1 MRSFVLAR
9 RRALHVCVGFAAV
22 MSIAAGCTTGSS
34 SVSVNGSML
43 TLYASAP
50 QGAANTQS
58 AADVLAA
65 EQLAFNQSGTKLGK
79 FTLRFLKLNGAK
91 ASDNARSA
99 IEDTSSIAYLGELDP
114 GLSADSLGITNAQDL
129 LQVTP
134 TDTAA
139 ALTQVTST
147 VPNSPNRYYESLG
160 SYGRTFARVVP
171 NTSPEAK
178 AQVQEMQAQ
187 HVSKLYVSS
196 DGSQYGRAIA
206 QAVRSDAPASSITI
220 APSASGADA
229 VFYGGVS
236 EAAAAKVF
244 NSAAAGDAAVKLFG
258 PSALDSPTFA
268 ARLSPAARHVY
279 ISSPGFMTKDLS
291 ATAKSEFLKPFEDA
305 YHRVPSPQAIFGYE
319 AMSAVLSVLKKAG
332 TSATDRAIVVQDF
345 FAIKNR
351 DSVLGTY
358 SINAQGDTS
367 LAPFVFSRP
376 VNGKLVPFQ
385 SVQVQG

>member
-22 MSIAAGCTTGSS
+22 MSIAAGCTRGS

-50 QGAANTQS
+50 PGAANTQA

-65 EQLAFNQSGTKLGK
+65 EQLRFNQSGTKLGK

-244 NSAAAGDAAVKLFG
+244 NSAAAADAAVKLFG

-279 ISSPGFMTKDLS
+279 ISSPGFMTKDLT

-319 AMSAVLSVLKKAG
+319 AMSAVLSVLQKAG

-367 LAPFVFSRP
+367 LAAFVFSRP

>member
-1 MRSFVLAR
+1 
-9 RRALHVCVGFAAV
+9 
-22 MSIAAGCTTGSS
+22 
-34 SVSVNGSML
+34 
-43 TLYASAP
+43 
-50 QGAANTQS
+50 
-58 AADVLAA
+58 
-65 EQLAFNQSGTKLGK
+65 
-79 FTLRFLKLNGAK
+79 
-91 ASDNARSA
+91 
-99 IEDTSSIAYLGELDP
+99 
-114 GLSADSLGITNAQDL
+114 
-129 LQVTP
+129 
-134 TDTAA
+134 
-139 ALTQVTST
+139 
-147 VPNSPNRYYESLG
+147 
-160 SYGRTFARVVP
+160 
-171 NTSPEAK
+171 
-178 AQVQEMQAQ
+178 
-187 HVSKLYVSS
+187 VSKLYVSS

-236 EAAAAKVF
+236 EAAAATVF
-244 NSAAAGDAAVKLFG
+244 NSAAAADAAVKLFG

-279 ISSPGFMTKDLS
+279 ISSPGFMTKDLT

-319 AMSAVLSVLKKAG
+319 AMSAVLSVLQKAG

-367 LAPFVFSRP
+367 LAAFVFSRP

>member
-1 MRSFVLAR
+1 MRSSVLAR
-9 RRALHVCVGFAAV
+9 RRALTVCVGFAALT
-22 MSIAAGCTTGSS
+22 SIAAGCQTAS
-34 SVSVNGSML
+34 SVSVSGSTL

-50 QGAANTQS
+50 PGAATTQA

-79 FTLRFLKLNGAK
+79 FTLRFIKLGSAK
-91 ASDNARSA
+91 PSDNARSA

-114 GLSADSLGITNAQDL
+114 GVSSDSLGITNAQDL

-139 ALTQVTST
+139 ALTQVTAA

-171 NTSPEAK
+171 TTAFEAK
-178 AQVQEMQAQ
+178 AQVQEMQAL

-196 DGSQYGRAIA
+196 DASQYGRTIA
-206 QAVRSDAPASSITI
+206 QAVRTDAQASSITI
-220 APSASGADA
+220 AASASGADA

-236 EAAAAKVF
+236 EGAAAKVF
-244 NSAAAGDAAVKLFG
+244 NAAALATPAVKLFG
-258 PSALDSPTFA
+258 PSALDTTAFA
-268 ARLSPAARHVY
+268 ADLAPTARHVY

-291 ATAKSEFLKPFEDA
+291 TTAQSEFLKPFQNA

-332 TSATDRAIVVQDF
+332 ASATDRATVVQDF

-358 SINAQGDTS
+358 SINANGDTS
-367 LAPFVFSRP
+367 LAPFVFSRL

>member
-9 RRALHVCVGFAAV
+9 RRVLHVCVGFAAV
-22 MSIAAGCTTGSS
+22 MSMAAGCQTASNV
-34 SVSVNGSML
+34 SVSGSTL

-50 QGAANTQS
+50 KGAANTQS

-65 EQLAFNQSGTKLGK
+65 EQLAFNQAGSKLGK
-79 FTLRFLKLNGAK
+79 FTLKFIKLNGAK

-206 QAVRSDAPASSITI
+206 QAVRSNAPGSSITI

-244 NSAAAGDAAVKLFG
+244 NSAAAGNAAVKLFG
-258 PSALDSPTFA
+258 PSALDSATFA

-305 YHRVPSPQAIFGYE
+305 YHRVPSPQAILGYE

-332 TSATDRAIVVQDF
+332 TSATDRATVVQNF

>member
-1 MRSFVLAR
+1 MRSILRAR
-9 RRALHVCVGFAAV
+9 RRALNVCVGFAAV
-22 MSIAAGCTTGSS
+22 MSIAAGCTTAS
-34 SVSVNGSML
+34 SVSVQGSTL

-50 QGAANTQS
+50 PGAANTQA

-65 EQLAFNQSGTKLGK
+65 EQLAFNQSGSKLGK
-79 FTLRFLKLNGAK
+79 LTLRFVKLAGAK

-139 ALTQVTST
+139 ALTQVTPS
-147 VPNSPNRYYESLG
+147 VPDSPNRYYESLG
-160 SYGRTFARVVP
+160 NYGRTFARVVP
-171 NTSPEAK
+171 TTSLEAK

-196 DGSQYGRAIA
+196 DGSQYGRALA
-206 QAVRSDAPASSITI
+206 QAVRTDAPASSITV
-220 APSASGADA
+220 ASSSSGADA
-229 VFYGGVS
+229 IFY
-236 EAAAAKVF
+236 AAASADAAVRVF
-244 NSAAAGDAAVKLFG
+244 NSAASSNQAVKLFG
-258 PSALDSPTFA
+258 PSALDGPALA
-268 ARLSPAARHVY
+268 AGLSPAARHVY
-279 ISSPGFMTKDLS
+279 ISSPGFMTKDLTT
-291 ATAKSEFLKPFEDA
+291 TAKSEFLKPFQDT

-319 AMSAVLSVLKKAG
+319 AMSAILSVLKKAG
-332 TSATDRAIVVQDF
+332 ASATNRATVVQDF

-358 SINAQGDTS
+358 SINANGDTS

>member
-1 MRSFVLAR
+1 MRSSVLAR
-9 RRALHVCVGFAAV
+9 RRALTVCVGFAALT
-22 MSIAAGCTTGSS
+22 SIAAGCQTAS
-34 SVSVNGSML
+34 SVSVSGSTL

-50 QGAANTQS
+50 PGAANTQA

-79 FTLRFLKLNGAK
+79 FTLRFIKLGSAK
-91 ASDNARSA
+91 PSDNARSA

-114 GLSADSLGITNAQDL
+114 GVSSDSLGITNAQDL

-139 ALTQVTST
+139 ALTQVTAA

-171 NTSPEAK
+171 TTAFEAK
-178 AQVQEMQAQ
+178 AQVQEMQAL

-196 DGSQYGRAIA
+196 DASQYGRTIA
-206 QAVRSDAPASSITI
+206 QAVRTDAQGASITI
-220 APSASGADA
+220 AASASGADA

-236 EAAAAKVF
+236 EGAAAKVF
-244 NSAAAGDAAVKLFG
+244 NAAALATPAVKLFG
-258 PSALDSPTFA
+258 PSALDSTAFA
-268 ARLSPAARHVY
+268 ADLAPTARHVY

-291 ATAKSEFLKPFEDA
+291 TTAQSEFLKPFEDA

-332 TSATDRAIVVQDF
+332 ASATDRATVVQDF
-345 FAIKNR
+345 FAIRNR

-358 SINAQGDTS
+358 SINANGDTS

>member
-22 MSIAAGCTTGSS
+22 MSMAAGCQTASNV
-34 SVSVNGSML
+34 SVSGSTL

-50 QGAANTQS
+50 TGAANTQA

-79 FTLRFLKLNGAK
+79 FTLRFIKLDGAK

-220 APSASGADA
+220 APSSSGADA

-305 YHRVPSPQAIFGYE
+305 YHRVPSPQAVFGYE

-332 TSATDRAIVVQDF
+332 TSATDRAIVVSDF

>member
-34 SVSVNGSML
+34 SVSVNGSTL

-206 QAVRSDAPASSITI
+206 QAVRTDAPASSITI
-220 APSASGADA
+220 APSSSGADA

-236 EAAAAKVF
+236 EADAAKVF
-244 NSAAAGDAAVKLFG
+244 NSAAAGNAAVKLFG
-258 PSALDSPTFA
+258 PSAIDTPTFA

-279 ISSPGFMTKDLS
+279 ISSPGLMTKDLS

>member
-1 MRSFVLAR
+1 MRSIVLAR
-9 RRALHVCVGFAAV
+9 RRALNVCVGFAAV
-22 MSIAAGCTTGSS
+22 LSIAAGCTRQGN
-34 SVSVNGSML
+34 VSVNGNNL
-43 TLYASAP
+43 TVYASAP
-50 QGAANTQS
+50 PGATNSQT

-65 EQLAFNQSGTKLGK
+65 ERLAFQQSGSKLGK
-79 FTLRFLKLNGAK
+79 FTLKFVKLAGSK

-114 GLSADSLGITNAQDL
+114 GLSSDSLGITNAQDL

-134 TDTAA
+134 TDTAV
-139 ALTQVTST
+139 ALTQVSPA

-160 SYGRTFARVVP
+160 TYGRTFARVVP
-171 NTSPEAK
+171 TTALEAK
-178 AQVQEMQAQ
+178 AQVQQMQAL

-206 QAVRSDAPASSITI
+206 QAVRTDAPGSSITI
-220 APSASGADA
+220 APSSSGADA
-229 VFYGGVS
+229 VFYGAVS
-236 EAAAAKVF
+236 EQAAARMF
-244 NSAAAGDAAVKLFG
+244 NSAAQANPAVKLFG
-258 PSALDSPTFA
+258 PSALDSTAFA
-268 ARLSPAARHVY
+268 AALSPSVHHVY
-279 ISSPGFMTKDLS
+279 ISSPGFMTKDLN
-291 ATAKSEFLKPFEDA
+291 AAAKSEFLKPFEDT

-332 TSATDRAIVVQDF
+332 ASATDRSTVVQDF

-358 SINAQGDTS
+358 SINANGDTS

-385 SVQVQG
+385 SLQVQG

>member
-1 MRSFVLAR
+1 MRSILRAR
-9 RRALHVCVGFAAV
+9 RRALNVCVGFAAV
-22 MSIAAGCTTGSS
+22 MSIAAGCTTAST
-34 SVSVNGSML
+34 VSVEGNTL

-50 QGAANTQS
+50 PAAANTQA

-65 EQLAFNQSGTKLGK
+65 EQLAFNQSGSKLGK
-79 FTLRFLKLNGAK
+79 LTLRFVKLGGAK
-91 ASDNARSA
+91 VSDNARSA
-99 IEDTSSIAYLGELDP
+99 IKDTSSIAYLGELDP

-139 ALTQVTST
+139 ALTQVTSS
-147 VPNSPNRYYESLG
+147 VPGSPNRYYESLG

-171 NTSPEAK
+171 TTSLEAK

-196 DGSQYGRAIA
+196 DASQYGRAIA
-206 QAVRSDAPASSITI
+206 QAVRTDAPTASITVASS
-220 APSASGADA
+220 SSGADA
-229 VFYGGVS
+229 IFYAGTSASAVVR
-236 EAAAAKVF
+236 VF
-244 NSAAAGDAAVKLFG
+244 NSAASSNPAVKLFG
-258 PSALDSPTFA
+258 PSALDGPALAAGLSPT
-268 ARLSPAARHVY
+268 ARHVY
-279 ISSPGFMTKDLS
+279 ISSPGFMTKDLN

-319 AMSAVLSVLKKAG
+319 AMSAILSVLKKAG
-332 TSATDRAIVVQDF
+332 ASATDRATVVQDF

-358 SINAQGDTS
+358 SINANGDTS

>member
-22 MSIAAGCTTGSS
+22 MSMAAGCQTASNV
-34 SVSVNGSML
+34 SVSGSTL

-50 QGAANTQS
+50 TGAANTQA

-65 EQLAFNQSGTKLGK
+65 EQLAFNQSGSKLGK
-79 FTLRFLKLNGAK
+79 FTLKFVKLDGTK

-139 ALTQVTST
+139 ALTQVTPV

-160 SYGRTFARVVP
+160 TYGRTFARVVP
-171 NTSPEAK
+171 NTSLEAK
-178 AQVQEMQAQ
+178 AQVQEMQTL
-187 HVSKLYVSS
+187 HVSRLYVAS

-206 QAVRSDAPASSITI
+206 QSVRSDAPASSITI
-220 APSASGADA
+220 TPSAAGADA
-229 VFYGGVS
+229 VFYGGTS
-236 EAAAAKVF
+236 AAAAAKVF
-244 NSAAAGDAAVKLFG
+244 NSAASGNAAVKLFG

-268 ARLSPAARHVY
+268 AGLSPSAGRVY

-291 ATAKSEFLKPFEDA
+291 TTAKSEFLKPFEDA

-332 TSATDRAIVVQDF
+332 DSATDRAIVVSDF
-345 FAIKNR
+345 FAIRNR

-358 SINAQGDTS
+358 SINAQGDTN
-367 LAPFVFSRP
+367 LAPFVFSRA

>member
-50 QGAANTQS
+50 KGAANTQS

-79 FTLRFLKLNGAK
+79 FTLRFIKLNGAK

-147 VPNSPNRYYESLG
+147 VPNSPNRYYESLS

-206 QAVRSDAPASSITI
+206 QAVRTDAPASSITI
-220 APSASGADA
+220 APSSSAADA

-236 EAAAAKVF
+236 EADAARVF
-244 NSAAAGDAAVKLFG
+244 NSAAAGNGAVKLFA
-258 PSALDSPTFA
+258 PSAIDTPTFA

-279 ISSPGFMTKDLS
+279 ISSPGLMTKDLS

-332 TSATDRAIVVQDF
+332 TSATDRAIVVQGF

>member
-9 RRALHVCVGFAAV
+9 RRVLHVCVGFAAV
-22 MSIAAGCTTGSS
+22 MSIAAGCTTGSTV
-34 SVSVNGSML
+34 SVSGSTL

-79 FTLRFLKLNGAK
+79 FTLRFVKLDGAK

-178 AQVQEMQAQ
+178 AQVQEMQTL
-187 HVSKLYVSS
+187 HVSRLYVAS

-206 QAVRSDAPASSITI
+206 QAVRTDARASSITI
-220 APSASGADA
+220 AASSSGADA
-229 VFYGGVS
+229 VFYGGAS
-236 EAAAAKVF
+236 EADAARVF
-244 NSAAAGDAAVKLFG
+244 NSAASSNASVKLFG
-258 PSALDSPTFA
+258 PSAIDSPTFA
-268 ARLSPAARHVY
+268 GRLSPPARHVY
-279 ISSPGFMTKDLS
+279 ISSPGFMTKDLN
-291 ATAKSEFLKPFEDA
+291 ATAQSQFLKPFEDA

-332 TSATDRAIVVQDF
+332 TSATDRAIVVQNF

>member
-22 MSIAAGCTTGSS
+22 MSIAAGCTTGS

-65 EQLAFNQSGTKLGK
+65 EQLMFNQFGTKLGK
-79 FTLRFLKLNGAK
+79 FTLRFIKLNGAK

-187 HVSKLYVSS
+187 HVSKLYVST

-220 APSASGADA
+220 APSSSGADA

-244 NSAAAGDAAVKLFG
+244 NSAAAADAAVKLFG
-258 PSALDSPTFA
+258 PSAIDTPTFA

-279 ISSPGFMTKDLS
+279 ISSPGLMTKDLS

-305 YHRVPSPQAIFGYE
+305 YHRVPSPRAIFGYE

>member
-1 MRSFVLAR
+1 MRSILRAR
-9 RRALHVCVGFAAV
+9 RRALNVCVGFAAV
-22 MSIAAGCTTGSS
+22 MSIAAGCTTAS
-34 SVSVNGSML
+34 SVSVEGNTL

-50 QGAANTQS
+50 PAAANTQA

-65 EQLAFNQSGTKLGK
+65 EQLAFNQSGSKLGK
-79 FTLRFLKLNGAK
+79 LTLRFVKLGGGK

-139 ALTQVTST
+139 ALTQVTPS
-147 VPNSPNRYYESLG
+147 VPDSPNRFYESL
-160 SYGRTFARVVP
+160 SNYGRTFARVVP
-171 NTSPEAK
+171 TTSLEAK

-206 QAVRSDAPASSITI
+206 QAVRTDAPTSSITV
-220 APSASGADA
+220 ASSSSGADA
-229 VFYGGVS
+229 IFYGATS
-236 EAAAAKVF
+236 ANAAVRVF
-244 NSAAAGDAAVKLFG
+244 NSAASSNPAVKLFG
-258 PSALDSPTFA
+258 PSALDGPALA
-268 ARLSPAARHVY
+268 AGLSPAARHVY
-279 ISSPGFMTKDLS
+279 ISSPGFMTKDLN
-291 ATAKSEFLKPFEDA
+291 ATAKSQFLKPFEDA

-319 AMSAVLSVLKKAG
+319 AMSAILSVLKKAG
-332 TSATDRAIVVQDF
+332 ASATDRATVVQDF

-358 SINAQGDTS
+358 SINANGDTS

>member
-1 MRSFVLAR
+1 
-9 RRALHVCVGFAAV
+9 
-22 MSIAAGCTTGSS
+22 
-34 SVSVNGSML
+34 
-43 TLYASAP
+43 
-50 QGAANTQS
+50 
-58 AADVLAA
+58 
-65 EQLAFNQSGTKLGK
+65 
-79 FTLRFLKLNGAK
+79 
-91 ASDNARSA
+91 
-99 IEDTSSIAYLGELDP
+99 
-114 GLSADSLGITNAQDL
+114 
-129 LQVTP
+129 VTP

-139 ALTQVTST
+139 ALTQVTPT

-171 NTSPEAK
+171 TTSREAK
-178 AQVQEMQAQ
+178 AQTDEMQAL

-206 QAVRSDAPASSITI
+206 QAVRTDAQSSSITI
-220 APSASGADA
+220 APSSSGADA
-229 VFYGGVS
+229 VFYGGTS
-236 EAAAAKVF
+236 ADAAARVF
-244 NSAAAGDAAVKLFG
+244 NSAASSSPTVKLFG
-258 PSALDSPTFA
+258 PSALDSTTFVA
-268 ARLSPAARHVY
+268 KLSPAARHVY

-291 ATAKSEFLKPFEDA
+291 PTAKSEFLKPFEDT
-305 YHRVPSPQAIFGYE
+305 YHRTPSPQAIFGYE

-332 TSATDRAIVVQDF
+332 ASATDRSTIVQDF

-358 SINAQGDTS
+358 SINANGDTS

>member
-1 MRSFVLAR
+1 MRSIVLAR
-9 RRALHVCVGFAAV
+9 RRVLHVCVGFAAV
-22 MSIAAGCTTGSS
+22 MSIAAGCTTTS
-34 SVSVNGSML
+34 SVNVQGNTL

-50 QGAANTQS
+50 PGAANTQ
-58 AADVLAA
+58 AADDVLAA
-65 EQLAFNQSGTKLGK
+65 EQLAFKQHGTKLGK
-79 FTLRFLKLNGAK
+79 FTLQFVKLGGTT

-114 GLSADSLGITNAQDL
+114 GLSGDSLGITNAQDL

-134 TDTAA
+134 SDTAA
-139 ALTQVTST
+139 ALTQVTPV

-171 NTSPEAK
+171 TTSLEAK
-178 AQVQEMQAQ
+178 AQVQEMQAL
-187 HVSKLYVSS
+187 HVSRLYVSS

-206 QAVRSDAPASSITI
+206 QAVRTEAPGSSITI
-220 APSASGADA
+220 APSSSGADA
-229 VFYGGVS
+229 IFYGAASGD
-236 EAAAAKVF
+236 AAARVF
-244 NSAAAGDAAVKLFG
+244 NSAASGSPTVKLFG
-258 PSALDSPTFA
+258 PSALDSAAFA
-268 ARLSPAARHVY
+268 AALSPAARHVY
-279 ISSPGFMTKDLS
+279 ISSPGFMAKDLS
-291 ATAKSEFLKPFEDA
+291 ATAKSGFLKPFEDT

-332 TSATDRAIVVQDF
+332 ASATDRSTVVQDF

-358 SINAQGDTS
+358 SINANGDTS
-367 LAPFVFSRP
+367 LAPFVFSRR

-385 SVQVQG
+385 SLQVQG

>member
-1 MRSFVLAR
+1 MRSILRAR
-9 RRALHVCVGFAAV
+9 RRALNVCVGFAAV
-22 MSIAAGCTTGSS
+22 MSIAAGCTTAS
-34 SVSVNGSML
+34 SVTVEGNTL
-43 TLYASAP
+43 TLYASASP
-50 QGAANTQS
+50 AAANTQA

-65 EQLAFNQSGTKLGK
+65 EQLAFNQAGSKLGK
-79 FTLRFLKLNGAK
+79 LTLRFVKLGGAK

-139 ALTQVTST
+139 ALTQVTPS
-147 VPNSPNRYYESLG
+147 VPDSPNRYYESL
-160 SYGRTFARVVP
+160 SNYGRTFARVVP
-171 NTSPEAK
+171 TTSLEAK
-178 AQVQEMQAQ
+178 AQLQEMQAQ

-206 QAVRSDAPASSITI
+206 QAVRTDAPTSSITV
-220 APSASGADA
+220 APSSSGAEA
-229 VFYGGVS
+229 IFYGATSANAAVRVFN
-236 EAAAAKVF
+236 AAASS
-244 NSAAAGDAAVKLFG
+244 NPAVKLFG
-258 PSALDSPTFA
+258 PSALDGLALA
-268 ARLSPAARHVY
+268 AGLSPAARHVY
-279 ISSPGFMTKDLS
+279 ISSPGFMTKDLN
-291 ATAKSEFLKPFEDA
+291 ATATSEFLKPFEDA

-319 AMSAVLSVLKKAG
+319 AMSAIVSVLKKAG
-332 TSATDRAIVVQDF
+332 ASATDRATVVQDF

-358 SINAQGDTS
+358 SINANGDTS

-376 VNGKLVPFQ
+376 VNGKLVPFR

>member
-1 MRSFVLAR
+1 MRSSVLAR
-9 RRALHVCVGFAAV
+9 RRALTVCVGFAALT
-22 MSIAAGCTTGSS
+22 SIAAGCQTASNV
-34 SVSVNGSML
+34 SVSGNTL

-50 QGAANTQS
+50 PGAANSQT

-65 EQLAFNQSGTKLGK
+65 EQLAFQQLPGAKVGQ
-79 FTLRFLKLNGAK
+79 FTLKFVKLAGAK
-91 ASDNARSA
+91 VSDNARSA

-139 ALTQVTST
+139 ALTQVTPV
-147 VPNSPNRYYESLG
+147 VPNSPNRYYQSLG

-171 NTSPEAK
+171 TTSLEAK

-187 HVSKLYVSS
+187 HVSKLFVSS
-196 DGSQYGRAIA
+196 DGSQYGRTIA
-206 QAVRSDAPASSITI
+206 ESVRTDAKSASITI
-220 APSASGADA
+220 TPTASGADA
-229 VFYGGVS
+229 IFYGGTS
-236 EAAAAKVF
+236 DAAAAKAF
-244 NSAAAGDAAVKLFG
+244 NAAALASPAVRLFG
-258 PSALDSPTFA
+258 PSALDSTAFA
-268 ARLSPAARHVY
+268 ANLAPAVRHVY

-291 ATAKSEFLKPFEDA
+291 DTAKSEFLKPFEDT

-319 AMSAVLSVLKKAG
+319 AMSAIISVLKKAG
-332 TSATDRAIVVQDF
+332 TSATDRATVVQDF

-358 SINAQGDTS
+358 SINANGDTS
-367 LAPFVFSRP
+367 LAPFVFSRA